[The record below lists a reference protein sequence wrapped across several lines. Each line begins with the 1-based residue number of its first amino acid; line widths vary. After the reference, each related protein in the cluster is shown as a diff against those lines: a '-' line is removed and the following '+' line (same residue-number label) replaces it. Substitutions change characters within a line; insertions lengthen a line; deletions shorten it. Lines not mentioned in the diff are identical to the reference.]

1 MDDRG
6 VLMGAIAIDTSPRKH
21 LAFFEAYIGKKVV
34 MAVTGVM
41 LVGFIIGHLLGNLL
55 IYLPAASDGYQ
66 TVYPINY
73 YTGVLHA
80 HPNVLSVVEVS
91 LIAIAVLH
99 IWSSFLLWLQKRRA
113 RPVGYVKK
121 DNVPASYA
129 SRTMMWSGPILAA
142 FVVFHLLHLTMGSVG
157 LHYQG
162 PMIAGGEE
170 RYFTY
175 QNIIYGFR
183 YLPVSISYMVGMIL
197 LSMHLYHGTW
207 SMFQS
212 LGVSHPRYTPV
223 LKLAAHIFAWVV
235 AIGFISIPVA
245 VLTGL
250 VGSEVL

>member
-1 MDDRG
+1 
-6 VLMGAIAIDTSPRKH
+6 MGAIAVDTSPRKH

-34 MAVTGVM
+34 MAVTGAM
-41 LVGFIIGHLLGNLL
+41 LVGFIIGHLIGNLL
-55 IYLPAASDGYQ
+55 IYLPATSDGYQ
-66 TVYPINY
+66 TVYPVNH
-73 YTGVLHA
+73 YTRILHS

-91 LIAIAVLH
+91 LIAVAVLH

-121 DNVPASYA
+121 DNLPASYA

-157 LHYQG
+157 LQYQG

-175 QNIIYGFR
+175 QNIIHGFR
-183 YLPVSISYMVGMIL
+183 YLPVSIAYTVGMIL
-197 LSMHLYHGTW
+197 LSMHLYHGAW

-212 LGVSHPRYTPV
+212 VGVSHPRYTPM
-223 LKLAAHIFAWVV
+223 LKWAAHIFAWIV
-235 AIGFISIPVA
+235 AIGFISIPIA

>member
-1 MDDRG
+1 
-6 VLMGAIAIDTSPRKH
+6 MGAIAIDNTPRKR

-34 MAVTGVM
+34 MAASGAM
-41 LVGFIIGHLLGNLL
+41 LVLFIVGHLIGNLL
-55 IYLPAASDGYQ
+55 VFLPAQSDGYQ

-73 YTGVLHA
+73 YTRILHG
-80 HPNVLSVVEVS
+80 HPNLLSVVEAS
-91 LIAIAVLH
+91 LIALAALH

-113 RPVGYVKK
+113 RPLGYVKK

-142 FVVFHLLHLTMGSVG
+142 FVVLHLLHLTTGSVG

-170 RYFTY
+170 RYYTY
-175 QNIIYGFR
+175 ENIVHGFR
-183 YLPVSISYMVGMIL
+183 YVPVSIAYSVAMIL
-197 LSMHLYHGTW
+197 LSMHLYHGAW

-212 LGVSHPRYTPV
+212 VGVSHPRYTPM
-223 LKLAAHIFAWVV
+223 LKWAAHIFAWIV
-235 AIGFISIPVA
+235 AVGFISIPLA

>member
-1 MDDRG
+1 MS
-6 VLMGAIAIDTSPRKH
+6 AIAIDNLPRKR

-34 MAVTGVM
+34 MAATGVL
-41 LVGFIIGHLLGNLL
+41 LVLFIIGHLIGNLL
-55 IYLPAASDGYQ
+55 VFLPAQSDGYE

-73 YTGVLHA
+73 YTSILHG
-80 HPNVLSVVEVS
+80 HPNVLSVIEAG
-91 LIAIAVLH
+91 LIAVAVLH

-129 SRTMMWSGPILAA
+129 SRTMMWSGPIVAA
-142 FVVFHLLHLTMGSVG
+142 FVVFHLLHLTTGSVHLG
-157 LHYQG
+157 YQG

-175 QNIIYGFR
+175 QNIIHGFR
-183 YLPVSISYMVGMIL
+183 YWPVSVSYIVAMIL
-197 LSMHLYHGTW
+197 LTMHLYHGAW

-212 LGVSHPRYTPV
+212 VGASHPRYTRV
-223 LKLAAHIFAWVV
+223 LKAAAHIFAWAV
-235 AIGFISIPVA
+235 AIGFISIPIA

-250 VGSEVL
+250 IGREVL

>member
-1 MDDRG
+1 MG
-6 VLMGAIAIDTSPRKH
+6 VIAIDTTPRKR

-34 MAVTGVM
+34 MAVTGAM
-41 LVGFIIGHLLGNLL
+41 LVLFIAGHLLGNLL
-55 IYLPAASDGYQ
+55 IFLPAESDGYQ
-66 TVYPINY
+66 AVYPIDY
-73 YTGVLHA
+73 YTRILHS
-80 HPNVLSVVEVS
+80 HPDLLSVVEVS
-91 LIAIAVLH
+91 LIAVAVLH

-142 FVVFHLLHLTMGSVG
+142 FVVFHLLHLTTGSVG

-170 RYFTY
+170 RYYTY
-175 QNIIYGFR
+175 ENIVHGFR
-183 YLPVSISYMVGMIL
+183 YLPVSISYIVAMIL
-197 LSMHLYHGTW
+197 LSMHLYHGAW

-212 LGVSHPRYTPV
+212 VGVSHPRYTPL
-223 LKLAAHIFAWVV
+223 LKLGAHIFAWIV
-235 AIGFISIPVA
+235 AIGFISIPIA